1 MAPTFPIPDLKN
13 MNNNINNKE
22 DQSMCTG
29 VLPDVAEVTY
39 TISFS
44 LHSNSVR
51 VKTLL
56 FSH

>member
-1 MAPTFPIPDLKN
+1 